1 MRVVASLALA
11 LVLGACGGG
20 SKPVGPGKPGDR
32 GAALEPVK
40 PEALREFDK
49 AMRMLRRD
57 ARDDDGE
64 AQARLERALELD
76 ASLWEAWHD
85 LGVIHLA
92 AGDVDEAT
100 TAFGKALGINPG
112 HAPTLLGRAE
122 AARAADQGSAAR
134 DDYRAALALLAD
146 DDPLRS
152 GAAARLASLLRDQR
166 AYDDAIEVLRDTLR
180 RAGESAGVYTEL
192 GMIYLAQTRL
202 DLAALVLSKAAELD
216 GKDPAVANAQALLA
230 LARGDSQTAFARF
243 DAAASLDPDYID
255 ARFNKASVLM
265 DAGDYARARQELDA
279 LLDRRPGD
287 LEASVALGICARAL
301 GKFDDARALWDA
313 VIERAPR
320 RSAAR
325 ADAIFN
331 RAILKADFL
340 EDVAGAKQDLEQYLQ
355 DAPKRHHMRAAA
367 DEKRKELGL

>member
-20 SKPVGPGKPGDR
+20 SKPGRARKPGDR

-134 DDYRAALALLAD
+134 DDYRAALA
-146 DDPLRS
+146 P
-152 GAAARLASLLRDQR
+152 
-166 AYDDAIEVLRDTLR
+166 
-180 RAGESAGVYTEL
+180 AG
-192 GMIYLAQTRL
+192 R
-202 DLAALVLSKAAELD
+202 
-216 GKDPAVANAQALLA
+216 
-230 LARGDSQTAFARF
+230 
-243 DAAASLDPDYID
+243 
-255 ARFNKASVLM
+255 
-265 DAGDYARARQELDA
+265 
-279 LLDRRPGD
+279 RRP
-287 LEASVALGICARAL
+287 
-301 GKFDDARALWDA
+301 
-313 VIERAPR
+313 
-320 RSAAR
+320 AA
-325 ADAIFN
+325 
-331 RAILKADFL
+331 
-340 EDVAGAKQDLEQYLQ
+340 
-355 DAPKRHHMRAAA
+355 
-367 DEKRKELGL
+367 